1 MLATIFQHKISI
13 AIWQRLYD
21 RMWFFVTESL
31 LAFTIFRDEFDI
43 PFALMFGFLLFVKC
57 FHWLLSDRI
66 EWVCLTSLSSV
77 NDNSSFFVQMD
88 QRPWP
93 GPPVVFHIR
102 MQLLMGLLWCIDVL
116 LFMFM
121 IDNMISSGV
130 GGSVLFASEV
140 RCSSEGCSTRS

>member
-1 MLATIFQHKISI
+1 MLPLVTFGPHRMGLSI
-13 AIWQRLYD
+13 PLPCMNGNLSY
-21 RMWFFVTESL
+21 
-31 LAFTIFRDEFDI
+31 LA
-43 PFALMFGFLLFVKC
+43 
-57 FHWLLSDRI
+57 
-66 EWVCLTSLSSV
+66 
-77 NDNSSFFVQMD
+77 QMD

-121 IDNMISSGV
+121 IDNMILSGV

-140 RCSSEGCSTRS
+140 RRSFQFDQLSR